1 MVDEVMLLTVNA
13 PHDLIAA
20 DMPES
25 FTVDSLGD
33 LVVPLLG
40 SANRGL
46 TQRKGGSP
54 WPASRSACGTAGSV
68 GMPDG

>member
-1 MVDEVMLLTVNA
+1 MMLFTVNA
-13 PHDLIAA
+13 AHDLIAA

-25 FTVDSLGD
+25 FSVDSFGD
-33 LVVPLLG
+33 PVVPLLG

-46 TQRKGGSP
+46 TRRKGGRV
-54 WPASRSACGTAGSV
+54 WPASRSARGTAGSV